1 MSFTKQ
7 VITGASA
14 EGDYV
19 YYNATVINST
29 QKTTSNQQDPEIFFQ
44 DTRQNALIK
53 DASKYVLSVDN
64 FTLNGGQKTLPIL
77 IPQIEVGADINKTIY
92 TVSMGYI
99 SSAGT
104 PYLVTVPITWIPE
117 NQQDWLEV
125 PTTATPRQV
134 ESPYYYCYTYSHW
147 MLLMNH
153 ALNTAWRLL
162 YTKVVVTDGGNMG
175 TKCPFFEF
183 NENTGLFSL
192 CQDANSAWIPLGTTP
207 TIPASA
213 VYDAV
218 KGISEPYQQ
227 YTPFGAA
234 TGATLGA
241 PYATGEFTFVGWN
254 ANLQNLISNFHTVY
268 YGTTTPWTTGFYY
281 TQTSSVIIPPDTA
294 VWTGP
299 TTVYFPEYIVNVI
312 PQTNVNNGV
321 FVLNPPYAATTN
333 PTIYYLRET
342 QDYISTGTLWSPVA
356 SLVLMTNSIPVRF
369 EGLAAPVQLGDGNL
383 GGSTAS
389 TGAAQKVLLETPI
402 NSVTADLWRGFIE
415 YKPLVPLFSALDP
428 VQDGII
434 NLDVKLCWR
443 NRFTN
448 EIIPLRTPNSSNF
461 NFRLRF
467 VRKA

>member
-14 EGDYV
+14 EGDYI

-29 QKTTSNQQDPEIFFQ
+29 QTTTANLQDPEIYFQ
-44 DTRQNALIK
+44 DTRQNPLIK
-53 DASKYVLSVDN
+53 DASKYVVSVDN
-64 FTLNGGQKTLPIL
+64 FTLNGGQKSLPIF
-77 IPQIEVGADINKTIY
+77 IPQIEVGTDVNKTIY
-92 TVSMGYI
+92 TISMGYTN
-99 SSAGT
+99 GT
-104 PYLVTVPITWIPE
+104 NRYLVTVPITWIPE
-117 NQQDWLEV
+117 NQQEWLTV

-134 ESPYYYCYTYSHW
+134 ESEYYYCYTYTHW
-147 MLLMNH
+147 CNLMNN

-162 YTKVVVTDGGNMG
+162 YTKVTADMVDMG

-192 CQDANSAWIPLGTTP
+192 CQDANSSWIPFGTTP
-207 TIPASA
+207 TLPSSQ
-213 VYDAV
+213 VFDAK

-234 TGATLGA
+234 TGATLGT
-241 PYATGEFTFVGWN
+241 PYTTGEFTFVGWN
-254 ANLQNLISNFHTVY
+254 TNLESLIANFDTVY
-268 YGTTTPWTTGFYY
+268 YGDETLWANPGYFY
-281 TQTSSVIIPPDTA
+281 TQPTSVIVPPNTA
-294 VWTGP
+294 VWTTGP
-299 TTVYFPEYIVNVI
+299 VYFPENIVNVI

-321 FVLNPPYAATTN
+321 FVLSAPYAATTN

-356 SLVLMTNSIPVRF
+356 SLVLVTSTIPVKF
-369 EGLAAPVQLGDGNL
+369 EGAAAPVQLGAGNL
-383 GGSTAS
+383 GGATAS
-389 TGAAQKVLLETPI
+389 SGAAQKVLLETPI
-402 NSVTADLWRGFIE
+402 NAVTADLWRGFIE
-415 YKPLVPLFSALDP
+415 YKPLVPLFSTLDP
-428 VQDGII
+428 VHDGIT

-448 EIIPLRTPNSSNF
+448 ELVPLRAPNSSNF

-467 VRKA
+467 VRK